1 MINRDLETNVTYGHP
16 EVVHD
21 VFYGKPYPINA
32 QSEQPP
38 WLKERVDI
46 TTERPS
52 PPPKEALKQST
63 RKRMKLRRPKN
74 DDASNKVPVENS
86 AKQNECVAPNLDH
99 TMPQE
104 NEEGAN
110 NADKVDEEYDTE
122 SDDGLETG
130 GTYIPKP
137 RVEPT
142 QQKIYD
148 KVLEHNKFENQ
159 MLVHDGVHIISR
171 GMLYRSFKK
180 NGEIDMEVMC
190 AWCSLLNSQLA
201 DMNIFTTY
209 VIKPTYWDDLFR
221 LGIKEVKYV
230 ELVTAMANDIKSD
243 IEKGVIVDE
252 VQKFYKKNDRA
263 TRKYILG
270 RLVCSDNNTIKV
282 KEILDLLGIRKV
294 HSL

>member
-1 MINRDLETNVTYGHP
+1 MTSLPSVASMPCPERSVSPKKSFQIRDA
-16 EVVHD
+16 VVHD

-209 VIKPTYWDDLFR
+209 VIKPTYW
-221 LGIKEVKYV
+221 
-230 ELVTAMANDIKSD
+230 
-243 IEKGVIVDE
+243 
-252 VQKFYKKNDRA
+252 FYKKNDRA